1 MPCVSPILSIVD
13 RSVSSRGISD
23 SEGTPVSATVRLG
36 TNSVLTEALTMY
48 ESARSHPKE
57 RYNNNPFA
65 KRWSEKGLAISG
77 IEA

>member
-1 MPCVSPILSIVD
+1 
-13 RSVSSRGISD
+13 
-23 SEGTPVSATVRLG
+23 
-36 TNSVLTEALTMY
+36 MY